1 MHEGLKPN
9 DEALMTTVYTT
20 AAMPSF
26 PIGAQRA
33 LKASS
38 WGLCPQRRVKT
49 PWLGFAYARAKV
61 LTLCPPFSP
70 KGRGS
75 DRLNTCLQL
84 KPLIATS
91 THSSTVLLAI
101 L

>member
-75 DRLNTCLQL
+75 GGLNPDIRGRGNPYL
-84 KPLIATS
+84 PRF
-91 THSSTVLLAI
+91 TVGLGE
-101 L
+101 